1 MSEPNG
7 QTRNSTLRAARKP
20 LKAVHRIEPRWTDL
34 DARGHVTNSVFL
46 VYAEEARSRFLR
58 AAVPDAWNLVVV
70 VHNSV
75 DYHDPV
81 VESDI
86 VEVSSYVEKVG
97 TTSLTTVSE
106 MSTSR
111 GPCATVRTVQVALRD
126 DESAP
131 RPWTDAERAALNG
144 ELVEG
149 V

>member
-7 QTRNSTLRAARKP
+7 QTRVSRPGVVYR
-20 LKAVHRIEPRWTDL
+20 VDPRWTDL
-34 DARGHVTNSVFL
+34 DPRGHVTNSVFL
-46 VYAEEARSRFLR
+46 VYAEEARSRFL
-58 AAVPDAWNLVVV
+58 AAVVPEAWNLVVV

-81 VESDI
+81 LGDDV
-86 VEVSSYVEKVG
+86 VEVSSYVETVG

-111 GPCATVRTVQVALRD
+111 GRCATVRSVQVVLRD
-126 DESAP
+126 DESGS